1 MQILNCRDVRLRRLL
16 SHRCLGG
23 IDRVVEVALAV
34 VGADEGIHLGWAV
47 RGDRL
52 GGSVRRD
59 RDQHPGLVGSDALKK
74 VGGLG
79 FAHIRS
85 PPYRFT
91 TRWRIHLST
100 ASMSLYSILLTTVA
114 LGKSSAGSR
123 FHRQRVMPV
132 MFRYLA
138 SVPL

>member
-1 MQILNCRDVRLRRLL
+1 
-16 SHRCLGG
+16 
-23 IDRVVEVALAV
+23 
-34 VGADEGIHLGWAV
+34 DEGIYLGWAV

-74 VGGLG
+74 VDGLG

-100 ASMSLYSILLTTVA
+100 ASTSLYSILLTTVA

-123 FHRQRVMPV
+123 FHRQRVMPL
-132 MFRYLA
+132 MFKYLA
-138 SVPL
+138 SVPLRTHLLVWPAPVDWMDMAVSLLSSLRARVN